1 MRRRRSRPPPS
12 ASARFPDQFCPRTCC
27 ARPDGRKDN
36 APPQGDVSQLIDLSR
51 YELPRN
57 HSDDS
62 RARMAFNIGALVLL
76 VSLAA
81 VAAIDVVHIE
91 KIERCAPD
99 WKYGFTANVD
109 H

>member
-1 MRRRRSRPPPS
+1 MKS
-12 ASARFPDQFCPRTCC
+12 DQESGANIVAFRPRTCC
-27 ARPDGRKDN
+27 AQPDGRKDD

-57 HSDDS
+57 YSDDS